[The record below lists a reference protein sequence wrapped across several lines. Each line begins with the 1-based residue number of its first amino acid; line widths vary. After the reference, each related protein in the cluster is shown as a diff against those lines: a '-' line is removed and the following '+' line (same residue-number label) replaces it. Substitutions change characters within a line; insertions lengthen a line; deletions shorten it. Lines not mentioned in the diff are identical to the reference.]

1 MIRFVT
7 TALIAA
13 GFSLAA
19 TGAVAGDVAAGKAKA
34 DEVCAACHGANG
46 VSISDQFPNLAGQ
59 YADYIVQSLIQY
71 RNGERKNAVMLGF
84 AAQLTDEEMRDVA
97 AFYASQSG
105 LETMPKN

>member
-7 TALIAA
+7 TAVLAA

-19 TGAVAGDVAAGKAKA
+19 ASANAGDAAAGKVKA

-46 VSISDQFPNLAGQ
+46 ISISDQFPNLAGQ
-59 YADYIVQSLIQY
+59 YADYIVQSLMQY
-71 RNGERKNAVMLGF
+71 RNGQRKNAVMLGF
-84 AAQLTDEEMRDVA
+84 AAQLTDQEMRDLA